1 MAEDEKPRALVVPLS
16 LMQPYSSLPLLE
28 V

>member
-1 MAEDEKPRALVVPLS
+1 MAEDENPRALVVPLS
-16 LMQPYSSLPLLE
+16 LVQPYSSLPLLE